1 MNRTNDV
8 YTVRLTVTHSYVY
21 PGMLARTFVLLVLR
35 TPRTPCSEK
44 LSYHVLISVP
54 LEYGAL
60 GTPYSSYPVLRKI
73 TVLRANFRTL
83 GVRCSWYSVLL
94 VPRTQKSL
102 VSAKAH
108 KSWTDRSLPRD
119 RLL

>member
-1 MNRTNDV
+1 MDYAV
-8 YTVRLTVTHSYVY
+8 FLSIFI

-60 GTPYSSYPVLRKI
+60 GTPYSAYPVLKKI
-73 TVLRANFRTL
+73 AVPRANFCTL
-83 GVRCSWYSVLL
+83 AVWCSWCSVLL
-94 VPRTQKSL
+94 VPRTQKN
-102 VSAKAH
+102 H
-108 KSWTDRSLPRD
+108 RTPC
-119 RLL
+119 